1 MISSKFTLNFFLG
14 IMANNPTLDVL
25 TEIAEYNLA
34 LRSADRADE
43 VIEPEV
49 MLSLGTGVPPIRKVS
64 KISNHHSRH
73 VWIICETPLAKGPQ
87 NIILFLSTDRSG
99 WYIPTRKCIGYGK
112 TFHELGWNG
121 KIDARKVFSVIMRL
135 INEEIYFKVCILWC
149 MYFTFPIVVSWMLTI
164 E

>member
-1 MISSKFTLNFFLG
+1 
-14 IMANNPTLDVL
+14 MANNPTLDVL

-64 KISNHHSRH
+64 KIPRQYSGYVRK
-73 VWIICETPLAKGPQ
+73 IPLAKGPQ

-99 WYIPTRKCIGYGK
+99 
-112 TFHELGWNG
+112 
-121 KIDARKVFSVIMRL
+121 
-135 INEEIYFKVCILWC
+135 
-149 MYFTFPIVVSWMLTI
+149 
-164 E
+164 

>member
-1 MISSKFTLNFFLG
+1 
-14 IMANNPTLDVL
+14 MANNPTLDVL

-64 KISNHHSRH
+64 KIPRQYSGYVR
-73 VWIICETPLAKGPQ
+73 IICEIPLAKGPQ

-99 WYIPTRKCIGYGK
+99 
-112 TFHELGWNG
+112 
-121 KIDARKVFSVIMRL
+121 
-135 INEEIYFKVCILWC
+135 
-149 MYFTFPIVVSWMLTI
+149 
-164 E
+164 

>member
-1 MISSKFTLNFFLG
+1 
-14 IMANNPTLDVL
+14 MANNPTLDVL

-64 KISNHHSRH
+64 KISNHHGNEKHGLTKS
-73 VWIICETPLAKGPQ
+73 PLTKSQQ

-99 WYIPTRKCIGYGK
+99 
-112 TFHELGWNG
+112 
-121 KIDARKVFSVIMRL
+121 
-135 INEEIYFKVCILWC
+135 
-149 MYFTFPIVVSWMLTI
+149 
-164 E
+164 

>member
-1 MISSKFTLNFFLG
+1 
-14 IMANNPTLDVL
+14 MANNPTLDVL

-73 VWIICETPLAKGPQ
+73 VFEICETPLSKIPQ
-87 NIILFLSTDRSG
+87 NIILFLSSDRSG
-99 WYIPTRKCIGYGK
+99 
-112 TFHELGWNG
+112 
-121 KIDARKVFSVIMRL
+121 
-135 INEEIYFKVCILWC
+135 
-149 MYFTFPIVVSWMLTI
+149 
-164 E
+164 

>member
-1 MISSKFTLNFFLG
+1 
-14 IMANNPTLDVL
+14 MANNPTLDVL

-64 KISNHHSRH
+64 KIPRQYSGY
-73 VWIICETPLAKGPQ
+73 VICEIPLAKGPQ

-99 WYIPTRKCIGYGK
+99 
-112 TFHELGWNG
+112 
-121 KIDARKVFSVIMRL
+121 
-135 INEEIYFKVCILWC
+135 
-149 MYFTFPIVVSWMLTI
+149 
-164 E
+164 